1 VLEVDVE
8 AEVCGVC
15 RLARGEDSCT
25 CNWGD
30 LMFSS
35 ESDSVSSGSVASR
48 RSDVKIGCLKLFGN
62 RVKGSVGT
70 VRRRVVGA
78 IRPKKAGKSEE
89 KELIVYRW
97 RSAA

>member
-1 VLEVDVE
+1 VE

-35 ESDSVSSGSVASR
+35 ESDSISSGSAASR
-48 RSDVKIGCLKLFGN
+48 TDMKIGCLKLFGG
-62 RVKGSVGT
+62 RLKERAKKL
-70 VRRRVVGA
+70 RRRVVGVVRRD
-78 IRPKKAGKSEE
+78 IGGEKNKE
-89 KELIVYRW
+89 KEWIVYRW
-97 RSAA
+97 RSAN